1 MSAGPL
7 SALIRGLLAVAA
19 LIFAVSLLL
28 ALVLVVLVTSL
39 LALLQG
45 RRPQVAVWWTRYR
58 DLTRGMRTGRAS
70 PRWGQPEHSADIVD
84 VQAKEVPETVQR
96 LPHRD

>member
-1 MSAGPL
+1 MQ
-7 SALIRGLLAVAA
+7 ALLRVIFRGLLAVAA
-19 LIFAVSLLL
+19 LIFAVSLLA
-28 ALVLVVLVTSL
+28 ALVLVVIVTSL
-39 LALLQG
+39 LALLQR

-58 DLTRGMRTGRAS
+58 DLTRGMRTGRAG
-70 PRWGQPEHSADIVD
+70 PRWDQPAQSADIVD